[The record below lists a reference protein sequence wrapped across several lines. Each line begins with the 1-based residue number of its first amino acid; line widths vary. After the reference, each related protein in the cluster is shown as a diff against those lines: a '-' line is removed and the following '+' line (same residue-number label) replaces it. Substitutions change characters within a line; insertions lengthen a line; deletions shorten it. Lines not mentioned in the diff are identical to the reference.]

1 MAQEQTQMMNG
12 VDVGQLVST
21 IDAIKNDPKLAQF
34 QFRAHTT
41 WKGGGKSETRI
52 QGFYGAG
59 KEDDSRTKAL
69 VMHGD
74 EPPVLLGDNTAAN
87 AVEAVLHALASCL
100 SVGFV
105 YNAAAKGIK
114 VDALDFDLEGDLDL
128 HRFLGLDQNKR
139 AGYNKVR
146 VNYRVQADAPREDL
160 EELCRYVQDTSPVVD
175 ILRNPVDVE
184 VRMT

>member
-1 MAQEQTQMMNG
+1 MTQEQAQAMNG

-21 IDAIKNDPKLAQF
+21 IDAIKNDPALARF

-41 WKGGGKSETRI
+41 WNGGGKTETRI
-52 QGFYGAG
+52 QGFHGAG
-59 KEDDSRTKAL
+59 QEDDSRSKPL

-87 AVEAVLHALASCL
+87 AVESILHALASCL

-128 HRFLGLDQNKR
+128 HRFLGLDREKR
-139 AGYNKVR
+139 AGYNKIR
-146 VNYRVQADAPREDL
+146 VDYHVEADAPREALVDL
-160 EELCRYVQDTSPVVD
+160 CQYVQDTSPVVD
-175 ILRNPVDVE
+175 ILRNPVEVE
-184 VRMT
+184 IKMA